1 MFCIAAF
8 IVFLFL
14 GIFSVRYRKLAKKAW
29 SCVARKITF
38 RPCEIG
44 FKEDAKNI
52 LIGKLI
58 LTKPKLAKFLDKWI
72 ELFAAIFV
80 ILSISS

>member
-29 SCVARKITF
+29 SCVARKLTF

-72 ELFAAIFV
+72 ELFATIFV
-80 ILSISS
+80 ILSI